1 MRDAGGVLGLV
12 MVVGVQLWV
21 SVFVAIKRRRSLLM
35 SQYRAKGHILIPTLV
50 MQA

>member
-1 MRDAGGVLGLV
+1 MGDAGGVLRLV

-21 SVFVAIKRRRSLLM
+21 PVFVAIKRRISLLM
-35 SQYRAKGHILIPTLV
+35 SQDRAKGHIFIPTLV